1 MNDCNYE
8 RALECAAEGY
18 EVMSFFYFGKLRQ
31 TDYLSEVPLEYF
43 QTILEYAKKNCT
55 STDIITV
62 IGSSKGAEMALL
74 LQNYYPEI
82 TNLVLYSPS
91 SHVFEGLG
99 IETTSSW
106 SYKGEPVPYV
116 DFRSSSLMSRVELM
130 SSDLFYTNYS
140 LRSRYSTSLK
150 NSDNADAA
158 KIKTD
163 NLKGKI
169 LLFAG
174 EDDQYWD
181 SAAMAREIYEDNKDK
196 AEIYTYPNVGHNFL
210 KGSSLYRY
218 KLGGNYEENQ
228 KAYKNSCE
236 IMLKSMEE
244 WHK

>member
-1 MNDCNYE
+1 KMH
-8 RALECAAEGY
+8 
-18 EVMSFFYFGKLRQ
+18 Q

-43 QTILEYAKKNCT
+43 QTILDYAKKNCT

-82 TNLVLYSPS
+82 TNLVLFSPS
-91 SHVFEGLG
+91 SHVFQGLG
-99 IETTSSW
+99 DEATSSW
-106 SYKGEPVPYV
+106 SFKGEPIPFV
-116 DFRSSSLMSRVELM
+116 DFKSSSLMSRAELM
-130 SSDLFYTNYS
+130 SSDMFYTNYS
-140 LRSRYSTSLK
+140 FRSRYSSSLK

-163 NLKGKI
+163 NFKGKI

-174 EDDQYWD
+174 EDDRYWN
-181 SAAMAREIYEDNKDK
+181 SAAMAKEIYEDNKDK

-218 KLGGNYEENQ
+218 KLGGNYEENP

-236 IMLKSMEE
+236 IMLKSLEE